1 MVTLTHVNEI
11 DTMQQAV
18 NMAKGALYVPEW
30 VYNTDNLDAFII
42 STKAPYEGRIYVNT
56 MTGEIR
62 DATKEE
68 HDRFCIEG

>member
-1 MVTLTHVNEI
+1 MVTLTHVTEV
-11 DTMQQAV
+11 DTMLEAV
-18 NMAKGALYVPEW
+18 NMVKGALYVPEW
-30 VYNTDNLDAFII
+30 VYNTDNLDAFIV
-42 STKAPYEGRIYVNT
+42 STKAPYHGRIYVDT